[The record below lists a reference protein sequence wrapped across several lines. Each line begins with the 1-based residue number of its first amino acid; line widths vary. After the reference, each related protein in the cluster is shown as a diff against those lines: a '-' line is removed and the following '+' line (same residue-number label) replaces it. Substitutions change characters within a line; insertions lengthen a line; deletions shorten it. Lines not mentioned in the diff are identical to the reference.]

1 MREERVGDCEECP
14 YDPCGSRLKNI
25 GQPVLVLYSEYAVI
39 RLEKD
44 CLYNLALDSA
54 NLKWYGKSIYPM
66 NPLCSSLFT
75 LKVY

>member
-54 NLKWYGKSIYPM
+54 NLK
-66 NPLCSSLFT
+66 
-75 LKVY
+75 